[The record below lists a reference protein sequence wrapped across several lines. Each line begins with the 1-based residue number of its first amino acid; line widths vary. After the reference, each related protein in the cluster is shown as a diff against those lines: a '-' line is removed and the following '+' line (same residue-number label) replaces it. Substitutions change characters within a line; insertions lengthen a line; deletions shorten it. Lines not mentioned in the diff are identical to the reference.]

1 MPTLDEYITINT
13 VVLALDGAWELIDPT
28 PLLGEGPAR
37 GSNRVVPGTAGTVFR
52 PKVRGEFRDVLQL
65 DVWGEKNAAGSPY
78 ANYRVGMKTNIEYL
92 RTNLLVANVGAVT
105 MTYTFPDA
113 STRTGTC
120 EVLSITPS
128 SRSQTGN
135 WTVCAL
141 EVVIPAGKLT

>member
-1 MPTLDEYITINT
+1 MPTSDEYITINS
-13 VVLALDGAWELIDPT
+13 VVLALEGAWELVDPT
-28 PLLGEGPAR
+28 PMLGEGPAR
-37 GSNRVVPGTAGTVFR
+37 GANRVVPGTAGTVFR
-52 PKVRGEFRDVLQL
+52 SKVRGEFREVLEL
-65 DVWGEKNAAGSPY
+65 DVFGEKNQAGTPF

-105 MTYTFPDA
+105 MSYRFPDA
-113 STRTGTC
+113 STRTGSC

-141 EVVIPAGKLT
+141 EVVVPFGKLV